1 MSYRGGQQKT
11 SLDFRVVL
19 RAYLSDRAELW
30 RSPSVANR
38 WLFVMV
44 ARCLQQLRLV
54 KRSPP
59 SKTTDIF
66 GGNLASVSVGD
77 WTKNNVRAN
86 TIVSHC
92 TSGSLFG
99 LI

>member
-1 MSYRGGQQKT
+1 MVKEFMLNQLYQSIIDVSGIIILYRGGQQKT

-44 ARCLQQLRLV
+44 VRCL
-54 KRSPP
+54 
-59 SKTTDIF
+59 
-66 GGNLASVSVGD
+66 
-77 WTKNNVRAN
+77 
-86 TIVSHC
+86 
-92 TSGSLFG
+92 
-99 LI
+99 

>member
-1 MSYRGGQQKT
+1 MYYRDGQQET
-11 SLDFRVVL
+11 LVDFRVVL
-19 RAYLSDRAELW
+19 RAYLSDRAEIW

-66 GGNLASVSVGD
+66 WGNLASVSDTVD
-77 WTKNNVRAN
+77 CRKVWA
-86 TIVSHC
+86 
-92 TSGSLFG
+92 G
-99 LI
+99 LERVLHPL